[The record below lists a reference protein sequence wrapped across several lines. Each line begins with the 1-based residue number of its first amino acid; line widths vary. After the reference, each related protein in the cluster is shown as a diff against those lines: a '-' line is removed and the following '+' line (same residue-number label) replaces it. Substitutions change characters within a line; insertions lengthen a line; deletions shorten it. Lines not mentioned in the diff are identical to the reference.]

1 MERSR
6 KLLGRPLKA
15 EGKRIRKV
23 DVRFS
28 EAEFAKITALEK
40 LLGLRRTD
48 IIRKR
53 LLETDLKLVFD
64 ARAVLSSLDQIGL
77 ELSRSGNNINQLARY
92 ANILIKQRILSPVL
106 FDRYLKELEKHLF
119 QMKSLQRDIR
129 KIIRM
134 LGS

>member
-1 MERSR
+1 MERNR

-15 EGKRIRKV
+15 EGKRVRKV

-28 EAEFAKITALEK
+28 EAEFAKIIALEN
-40 LLGLRRTD
+40 LLRLRRTD

-64 ARAVLSSLDQIGL
+64 ARAVLSSLDQMGL

-92 ANILIKQRILSPVL
+92 ANILIKQRILSAVL

>member
-6 KLLGRPLKA
+6 KLLGRPQKPS
-15 EGKRIRKV
+15 GKRTRKI

-28 EAEFAKITALEK
+28 DDEFAKILSLEK
-40 LLGLRRTD
+40 LLGLRRAD
-48 IIRKR
+48 IIRKKV
-53 LLETDLKLVFD
+53 LDVDLKLILD
-64 ARAVLSSLDQIGL
+64 ARSVLASLDQIGL

-106 FDRYLKELEKHLF
+106 LNRYLKELEKHLF
-119 QMKSLQRDIR
+119 QMKLLQRDIR